1 MASVSMRNAVM
12 PQVTIGIQ
20 DLRVL
25 AYEGAKNKMNNHNEM
40 EKIEYRLGG
49 LLIDFGIVTRQDLDC
64 GLRISSMTGLP
75 LGKALI
81 FLECI
86 HEHLLHDA
94 IQAQSML
101 RDKIININQAR
112 EALNIVK
119 VSQLKFDEA
128 LITLGVKTSDTHRTR
143 LGELLQSANKING
156 KQLEFGLKVSDCSGF
171 PLGQVLVMLDFISED
186 YLRVTLALQRE
197 LRAGEIQGQTVSSK
211 LRSIKATDETF
222 SRLPSYDEQKILLGE
237 LLMKAGLVNETKVQD
252 ALVSQLESGRA
263 VGQHLVESG
272 SVTGEIL
279 SLALRLQSLSQT
291 KQIPSEK
298 AVEILREARKPIAN
312 SEAISDDKASSL
324 TFWNF
329 LGVSNYLNTER
340 ENDLLGRL
348 YHSNHLFFVVLKT
361 VSNEKART
369 RSDSIALMKL
379 ALKKDAV
386 LRCVLLELYPEER
399 SLIDSAFIL
408 HTWVRKGKI
417 SLSRAIVNFIM
428 LRRGLNTELLKTA

>member
-1 MASVSMRNAVM
+1 MN
-12 PQVTIGIQ
+12 
-20 DLRVL
+20 
-25 AYEGAKNKMNNHNEM
+25 KNEIDNT
-40 EKIEYRLGG
+40 EYRLGS
-49 LLIDFGIVTRQDLDC
+49 LLIDFGIVNRQDLDC

-81 FLECI
+81 FLECL

-101 RDKIININQAR
+101 RDKIINIHQAR
-112 EALNIVK
+112 QALNIVK
-119 VSQLKFDEA
+119 MSQLKFDEA
-128 LITLGVKTSDTHRTR
+128 LVTLGIRTSDTNRTR
-143 LGELLQSANKING
+143 LGELLVSASKING

-171 PLGQVLVMLDFISED
+171 PLGQVLVMLDFISDD

-197 LRAGEIQGQTVSSK
+197 LRAGEMQEQTVSSK
-211 LRSIKATDETF
+211 LRSLRPSDETF
-222 SRLPSYDEQKILLGE
+222 SRMPTYDAQKILLGE
-237 LLMKAGLVNETKVQD
+237 LLMKAGLVNESRVQD
-252 ALVSQLESGRA
+252 ALNSQLESGKA
-263 VGQHLVESG
+263 VGQHLVESK
-272 SVTGEIL
+272 SVTSEML
-279 SLALRLQSLSQT
+279 SLALRLQSLTQNE
-291 KQIPSEK
+291 QINADK
-298 AVEILREARKPIAN
+298 AVVILKEAIKPIAN
-312 SEAISDDKASSL
+312 SESISQEKASSL

-340 ENDLLGRL
+340 ENELLAQL
-348 YHSNHLFFVVLKT
+348 YQTSHLYFVVLKT

-369 RSDSIALMKL
+369 RQDSIALLKL

-428 LRRGLNTELLKTA
+428 LRRGLNSELLKTA